1 MLLKIFQIK
10 IFFLLILIFIFFPIR
25 NFSQD
30 NSDCLL
36 CHEDPDLK
44 GTING
49 RKVSLFVNEKTL
61 SSSVH
66 EGVDCISCHSDL
78 EGADFPHKE
87 NVEKAQCSVC
97 HDDIQEKYNASL
109 HGKAHIRGDRLAPIC
124 QDCHGSHDIIPVK
137 NIKAKVAPINVP
149 VLCGQ
154 CHKEG
159 SPVQRQRHIAQTDII
174 ENYTE
179 SIHGEGL
186 LKKGLIVTATC
197 TSCHTSH
204 DILPH
209 TDPKSSIARKNIA
222 QTCAQCH
229 ADIEQ
234 VHRKVIKGEL
244 WEKEANVL
252 PACVDCHQPHEARKV
267 FYDQGMAD
275 KDCLVCHKNS
285 NIRASDNNR
294 SLFVDYDKIKSSRH
308 TNISCSQCH
317 SQVSPSHIRPC
328 DSIVDKV
335 DCSSCHVAIGEEYQ
349 ISTHGMLAAKN
360 DHNAPTCSECHG
372 THEVLGRTNPQS
384 MIFPINIPSLCAKCH
399 REGEPAAT
407 RYKGSERDIVNH
419 YTESIHGKGLMK
431 SGLTVTATCT
441 DCHTAHRELPHNN
454 PLSSVNS
461 ANIPSTCGHC
471 HHGIQEQFEKSIHSV
486 KVNNTDKELPTCED
500 CHSAHTIIR
509 ADSEGFKLKIM
520 DQCGRC
526 HQSIASTYFD
536 TYHGKVSQLGYTKTA
551 KCYDCHGAHDI
562 QPVENPT
569 SHLNRQNIVAT
580 CQKCHTNANRQ
591 FAGYFTH
598 ATHHDPDKY
607 PWLFWTFWG
616 MTGLLVV
623 TFVIAG
629 IHTILWLPR
638 SLMWRRE
645 LKRRKLMAE
654 EEETINTEDKTSNDK
669 TDMNKKDSED
679 L

>member
-1 MLLKIFQIK
+1 LQ
-10 IFFLLILIFIFFPIR
+10 
-25 NFSQD
+25 
-30 NSDCLL
+30 
-36 CHEDPDLK
+36 
-44 GTING
+44 
-49 RKVSLFVNEKTL
+49 
-61 SSSVH
+61 
-66 EGVDCISCHSDL
+66 
-78 EGADFPHKE
+78 
-87 NVEKAQCSVC
+87 
-97 HDDIQEKYNASL
+97 
-109 HGKAHIRGDRLAPIC
+109 
-124 QDCHGSHDIIPVK
+124 VK
-137 NIKAKVAPINVP
+137 NHNSKVAPINIP

-159 SPVQRQRHIAQTDII
+159 APVQRQRNIAQADII
-174 ENYTE
+174 ENYSE

-186 LKKGLIVTATC
+186 LRKGLIVTATC

-209 TDPKSSIARKNIA
+209 TDPKSSIARRNIA

-229 ADIEQ
+229 AEIEQ

-244 WEKEANVL
+244 WEKEANTL

-275 KDCLVCHKNS
+275 QDCQVCHNNKT
-285 NIRASDNNR
+285 IKASDDGR
-294 SLFVDYDKIKSSRH
+294 SLFVEYGGIKNSRH
-308 TNISCSQCH
+308 GNISCSQCH
-317 SQVSPSHIRPC
+317 TQVSPSHRRPC
-328 DSIVDKV
+328 DSIVDNV
-335 DCSSCHVAIGEEYQ
+335 DCSSCHVEVGDEYQ
-349 ISTHGMLAAKN
+349 LSTHGMLEAK
-360 DHNAPTCSECHG
+360 DDPNAPTCSECHG
-372 THEVLGRTNPQS
+372 THEVLGKLNPIS
-384 MIFPINIPSLCAKCH
+384 LTFPINIPLLCARCH
-399 REGEPAAT
+399 REGEQAAV
-407 RYKGSERDIVNH
+407 RYKGSEKNIVIN

-441 DCHTAHRELPHNN
+441 DCHTSHRELPGDN

-461 ANIPSTCGHC
+461 ANIPSTCGSC

-486 KVNNTDKELPTCED
+486 KVNNTEKELPTCED
-500 CHSAHTIIR
+500 CHSAHKIIR

-526 HQSIASTYFD
+526 HESIASTYFD

-562 QPVENPT
+562 LPIENSL
-569 SHLNRQNIVAT
+569 SHLNRKNIVET
-580 CQKCHTNANRQ
+580 CKKCHTNANRQ

-616 MTGLLVV
+616 MTGLLIF

-645 LKRRKLMAE
+645 LKRRKLIVE
-654 EEETINTEDKTSNDK
+654 ESEADNLMDK
-669 TDMNKKDSED
+669 TDKD